1 MAMKRNCSKLI
12 SLCLML
18 CMMLSLAVCASAAEI
33 DISGGSGTTPVS
45 LTTTNGG
52 IGGSDDGDITPTKL
66 NVTVP
71 TTLPLAMSD
80 EGTVVTATDCK
91 ITNFSYGAVRVK
103 SVTISAAANWHL
115 TKFGD
120 KSLLA
125 AEKVDSNKLG
135 FEQIRTL
142 DLQIAIGGGK
152 QVQTATN
159 EQTQALI
166 TAPVDG
172 CYMTGVGDLTGNT
185 AKIDYAAIVTP
196 LSNTM
201 KNATVANVVFVI
213 EWDTV
218 A

>member
-1 MAMKRNCSKLI
+1 
-12 SLCLML
+12 ML

-135 FEQIRTL
+135 LHSPSAAASRFRRRPTSRRRRSSL
-142 DLQIAIGGGK
+142 RRW
-152 QVQTATN
+152 TA
-159 EQTQALI
+159 
-166 TAPVDG
+166 
-172 CYMTGVGDLTGNT
+172 
-185 AKIDYAAIVTP
+185 
-196 LSNTM
+196 
-201 KNATVANVVFVI
+201 AT
-213 EWDTV
+213 
-218 A
+218 

>member
-1 MAMKRNCSKLI
+1 MAMKWNCSKLI
-12 SLCLML
+12 SLCLAL

-33 DISGGSGTTPVS
+33 DTSGGSGTTPVS

-52 IGGSDDGDITPTKL
+52 IGGGDDGDITPTKL

-103 SVTISAAANWHL
+103 S
-115 TKFGD
+115 
-120 KSLLA
+120 
-125 AEKVDSNKLG
+125 
-135 FEQIRTL
+135 
-142 DLQIAIGGGK
+142 AIGGGK

-172 CYMTGVGDLTGNT
+172 CYMTGVGDLSGNT

>member
-52 IGGSDDGDITPTKL
+52 IGGGDDGDITPTKL

-103 SVTISAAANWHL
+103 SVTISAAASRFRRRP
-115 TKFGD
+115 TSRRRRS
-120 KSLLA
+120 SLRRWTA
-125 AEKVDSNKLG
+125 A
-135 FEQIRTL
+135 T
-142 DLQIAIGGGK
+142 
-152 QVQTATN
+152 
-159 EQTQALI
+159 
-166 TAPVDG
+166 
-172 CYMTGVGDLTGNT
+172 
-185 AKIDYAAIVTP
+185 
-196 LSNTM
+196 
-201 KNATVANVVFVI
+201 
-213 EWDTV
+213 
-218 A
+218 

>member
-1 MAMKRNCSKLI
+1 LNDGYETELQQTHF
-12 SLCLML
+12 SLPHALHD
-18 CMMLSLAVCASAAEI
+18 AVAGGAAQRSEI

-135 FEQIRTL
+135 FAL
-142 DLQIAIGGGK
+142 AIGGGK

-159 EQTQALI
+159 RSRRRRSSLRRW
-166 TAPVDG
+166 TA
-172 CYMTGVGDLTGNT
+172 
-185 AKIDYAAIVTP
+185 
-196 LSNTM
+196 
-201 KNATVANVVFVI
+201 AT
-213 EWDTV
+213 
-218 A
+218 

>member
-1 MAMKRNCSKLI
+1 MAMKQNCSKLI
-12 SLCLML
+12 SLCLAL

-33 DISGGSGTTPVS
+33 DTSGGSGTTPVS

-52 IGGSDDGDITPTKL
+52 ITPTKL

-135 FEQIRTL
+135 FAL
-142 DLQIAIGGGK
+142 AIGGGK

>member
-1 MAMKRNCSKLI
+1 M
-12 SLCLML
+12 
-18 CMMLSLAVCASAAEI
+18 
-33 DISGGSGTTPVS
+33 S

-52 IGGSDDGDITPTKL
+52 IGGGDDGDITPTKL

-135 FEQIRTL
+135 FAL
-142 DLQIAIGGGK
+142 AIGGGK

-172 CYMTGVGDLTGNT
+172 CYMTGVGDLSGNT